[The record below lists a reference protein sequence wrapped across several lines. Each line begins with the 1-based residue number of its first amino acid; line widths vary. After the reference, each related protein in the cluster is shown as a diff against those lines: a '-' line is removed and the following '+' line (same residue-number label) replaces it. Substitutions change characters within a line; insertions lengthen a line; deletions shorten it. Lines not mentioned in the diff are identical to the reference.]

1 MAKLTTAQRKAG
13 TGAASRFALSGGRF
27 PIGDDN
33 HARAAL
39 SGASRALHAG
49 NITPAEAAKVRHD
62 ANQVLGKTDS
72 TYHGK

>member
-1 MAKLTTAQRKAG
+1 MATLTAKQRHAG
-13 TGAASRFALSGGRF
+13 TGAASKFALSGERF
-27 PIGDDN
+27 PIGDDS

-39 SGASRALHAG
+39 SGASRSLAVG
-49 NITPAEAAKVRHD
+49 NITPAEAAKVRHE